1 MILSLYFRFLLIAYW
16 NNAIAQTQLLK
27 CLWNLHF
34 YSSRLL
40 YNWTHFRRKEPMF
53 FRERCYVFKIL
64 PNIGPFILVELKTF
78 VWSLMNMYPKYTSIR
93 NTKDFNDELSNSNTR
108 KKHMLSYFVKIR
120 GWLKFII
127 IKLITISKSW
137 LNL

>member
-53 FRERCYVFKIL
+53 LGKDVMSLKYKRIL
-64 PNIGPFILVELKTF
+64 DQFILVELKTF

-137 LNL
+137 LYL